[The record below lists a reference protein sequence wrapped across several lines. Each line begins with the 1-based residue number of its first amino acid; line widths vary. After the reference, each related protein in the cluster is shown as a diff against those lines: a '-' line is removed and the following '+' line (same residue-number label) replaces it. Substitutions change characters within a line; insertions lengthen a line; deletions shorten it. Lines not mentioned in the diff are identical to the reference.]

1 MGKII
6 EENGKIWLLE
16 NQGGKH
22 FKKIFIGVS
31 KEEEKIE
38 IIEKDDVIEI
48 KPKKRK
54 EKKGED
60 N

>member
-38 IIEKDDVIEI
+38 KDDVIEI
-48 KPKKRK
+48 KPKKQNKRMNKK
-54 EKKGED
+54 EEE
-60 N
+60 